1 MNNYLPVNEGIP
13 VDIYPISSRIVDST
27 TGTTVV
33 DMKWCVNRIRYY
45 CYRIV
50 TVSNDTDTSIT
61 KKFVHHSR

>member
-1 MNNYLPVNEGIP
+1 MNKYLPVNEVIP

-27 TGTTVV
+27 TGTTEV
-33 DMKWCVNRIRYY
+33 DMKWCVKQIRYY

-50 TVSNDTDTSIT
+50 TESNDTVTSIT